1 MVEVEGI
8 DDVPVEDIDDERFR
22 RPEPPATPWRKAGKK
37 KKKQD
42 NNASPAA
49 PPVAPARADNGDATA
64 TPARS
69 SRWDGAYLAVLLA
82 ALWLFASELVSLS
95 RGATSVLVEKPV
107 NLATGC
113 LRWCLRPV
121 FAARSNLMSFLR
133 AARDDA
139 KAD

>member
-8 DDVPVEDIDDERFR
+8 DDVPVEDIDDEV
-22 RPEPPATPWRKAGKK
+22 
-37 KKKQD
+37 
-42 NNASPAA
+42 PAA
-49 PPVAPARADNGDATA
+49 RASRDALEEGGEEEEARQCLAGCAACGTRARGQRRCDA

-82 ALWLFASELVSLS
+82 ALWLFANELVSLS

-121 FAARSNLMSFLR
+121 FAARSFLMSFLR

>member
-1 MVEVEGI
+1 MVEVEDI
-8 DDVPVEDIDDERFR
+8 DDVPVEDIDDERVQS
-22 RPEPPATPWRKAGKK
+22 PEPPATPWSKAGKK
-37 KKKQD
+37 KRFRVK
-42 NNASPAA
+42 ASPCA
-49 PPVAPARADNGDATA
+49 PPAAPARADNGDTAA
-64 TPARS
+64 TPARC

-82 ALWLFASELVSLS
+82 ALWLFVTELVSLS

-121 FAARSNLMSFLR
+121 FAARSFLMSFVR

>member
-1 MVEVEGI
+1 MVEVEDI
-8 DDVPVEDIDDERFR
+8 DDVPVEDIDGKRLQP
-22 RPEPPATPWRKAGKK
+22 PEPPATPWRKAGKK
-37 KKKQD
+37 KKQD
-42 NNASPAA
+42 NASPAA

-113 LRWCLRPV
+113 LRWCLRPM
-121 FAARSNLMSFLR
+121 FAARSFAASLLR
-133 AARDDA
+133 AARVAA

>member
-1 MVEVEGI
+1 MVEVEDI
-8 DDVPVEDIDDERFR
+8 DDVPVEDIDGKRLQP
-22 RPEPPATPWRKAGKK
+22 PEPPATPWRKAGNKK
-37 KKKQD
+37 RKKQD
-42 NNASPAA
+42 NASPAA
-49 PPVAPARADNGDATA
+49 SPVAPARADNGDTAATA
-64 TPARS
+64 ARD

-113 LRWCLRPV
+113 LRWCLRPM
-121 FAARSNLMSFLR
+121 FAARSFVASLLR
-133 AARDDA
+133 AARDAA

>member
-1 MVEVEGI
+1 MVEVEDI
-8 DDVPVEDIDDERFR
+8 DDVPVEDIDEKRLR
-22 RPEPPATPWRKAGKK
+22 PPEPPSTPWKKAGKK

-42 NNASPAA
+42 HASPAA
-49 PPVAPARADNGDATA
+49 SPA
-64 TPARS
+64 TPARAENGDAAVTPVRD

-121 FAARSNLMSFLR
+121 FAARSFLMSFLR